1 MNKEINH
8 FVILGG
14 AGYLGVYLVKE
25 IASNTNNKATIVT
38 RNKSKQILFRGYE
51 NIFFESDTQLICNQE
66 IIIIN
71 LAYGLDVSFKK
82 TKKLNNQIVNS
93 IDVLCSNNKVKSL
106 IHVSTIVLSEDNSS
120 LLPKLDKSDTYKYA
134 KSISELGI
142 KQIQLKYNIPT
153 LVVRSGNILGPGSI
167 WAIKICKNLLEGKP
181 IGTKLN
187 NFYSNS
193 TYVGN
198 LVDFLY
204 GSSKGLS
211 NDFQIVNFNE
221 FGLKPWN
228 DFIKVIA
235 TEIQIK
241 PVVWHSASISDFNV
255 SLKKDFKNA
264 VNQMMKMAIIKI
276 YKGPISNKLVDKF
289 IDTFNI
295 KKLDEK
301 AKSNIKVIDG
311 DHYPDAQEFA
321 LLKVFM
327 NVNKIDSSLS
337 EKEIQ
342 DLPYDFTKVSHELI
356 KWLKIAGYSS
366 IKHQK

>member
-25 IASNTNNKATIVT
+25 IASNPYNKVVIIT
-38 RNKSKQILFRGYE
+38 RNKSKQILFRGYD
-51 NIFFESDTQLICNQE
+51 NVFFESDSQSLGNQE

-71 LAYGLDVSFKK
+71 LAYGLDISFKK
-82 TKKLNNQIVNS
+82 TKKLNNQIVKS
-93 IDVLCSNNKVKSL
+93 IDFLCNNNKVKSL

-120 LLPKLDKSDTYKYA
+120 LSPKLDKSDTYKYA

-167 WAIKICKNLLEGKP
+167 WAIKICKNLLEDKP
-181 IGTKLN
+181 IGTKSN

-204 GSSKGLS
+204 KKSKVLS
-211 NDFQIVNFNE
+211 NDFEIVNFNE
-221 FGLKPWN
+221 FGHIPWN
-228 DFIKVIA
+228 DFIGVIA
-235 TEIQIK
+235 NELDITPLAWNSSNIN
-241 PVVWHSASISDFNV
+241 DFNV
-255 SLKKDFKNA
+255 SFTKDMKNA
-264 VNQMMKMAIIKI
+264 LNQMVKIAILKI
-276 YKGPISNKLVDKF
+276 YKGPISNKLIDKL
-289 IDTFNI
+289 IDTLNI

-301 AKSNIKVIDG
+301 AKSNIKIIDG
-311 DHYPDAQEFA
+311 DHYPNAQEFA
-321 LLKVFM
+321 LIKVFM
-327 NVNKIDSSLS
+327 NGNKIDSGLY

-342 DLPYDFTKVSHELI
+342 DLPYNFSKVSDELI
-356 KWLKIAGYSS
+356 KWLHIAGYSS
-366 IKHQK
+366 LKF